1 MPTNP
6 YSRLCLGWAVTLGSL
21 LGASAHAAQAT
32 VRGTVQDESGAVLRG
47 ATVSAARSQTHHST
61 SVTTDGRGGYELALE
76 AGAHKLT
83 VAHPGFATEVIE
95 LALQDGEA
103 RTLDVQLSIAPFS
116 ETVTAT
122 RAGLP
127 LAAVPQAVSV
137 VGPEDLEFS
146 QRKVSAAEALQ
157 GIPGIFVADRH
168 NFSQAAG
175 LQLRVRAPLGGFG
188 LNGLQLY
195 QDGIPLTVADGTTE
209 ATNLDLGSAG
219 YAEIVRGPSSVLY
232 GNSAGGAIS
241 FNTVPPVGTPFR
253 LEPDVQFGSFGYQR
267 QQVKASGTVGS
278 IAYVANLNRL
288 KTDGFR
294 MNSAAETR
302 RGNVV
307 VRAELSPSTELR
319 GVFNLFDMPFAESPS
334 TLDEQTAR
342 NDPTSVRALAF
353 TQGWGESSTQGQ
365 GGLTVEHRFARG
377 QVLRASGW
385 GLWRNVWNP
394 IPFRIIDLGREAAGF
409 RSEYAGRAEL
419 GAMPIEWTSGF
430 DVSYQRDD
438 RNEFANAGVP
448 PGGGDTRPGDLL
460 LDQLEEVL
468 SLAPFLQVRLEL
480 QPRWHL
486 TAGVRYDHYDFNAD
500 DRFLSDGDQSGGRSM
515 SATSPML
522 GINFSATDTLGLYA
536 NFATAYQTPRT
547 VELSNRPTGEGGF
560 NQDLGPA
567 DLRSFEVGARG
578 SVGKLR
584 YELAGYLST
593 LDDALISFQRPDE
606 QIFYRNAGKSKRNGA
621 EVMLEWRPS
630 SRARLRAAYT
640 YQDFVLDRF
649 VTAAADFSGNR
660 EPGTAPHQLFLG
672 GSYATDF
679 GLRSTAQFRWIDAY
693 PVNNAN
699 TVSNW
704 SYQVLDLRVGLD
716 RRWGRV
722 NVRPYFGIDNVFNE
736 RYNAS
741 TVINAVGNR
750 FFEPAPDRAFYAGI
764 SIGAGR

>member
-1 MPTNP
+1 MTQTNP
-6 YSRLCLGWAVTLGSL
+6 KVCLGWAAAIAL
-21 LGASAHAAQAT
+21 LLSAPAHAAQAI
-32 VRGTVQDESGAVLRG
+32 VRGTVKDPSGAVLRDARLT
-47 ATVSAARSQTHHST
+47 ATSSQAPDSQSAVTDAR
-61 SVTTDGRGGYELALE
+61 GNYELTLE
-76 AGAHKLT
+76 AGTHKLT
-83 VAHPGFATEVIE
+83 VALAGFATQVIE
-95 LALQDGEA
+95 LAVLDGES

-122 RAGLP
+122 RAALP
-127 LAAVPQAVSV
+127 LATVPHAVSV
-137 VGPEDLEFS
+137 VGPEELDFS

-188 LNGLQLY
+188 LNGLQLL

-209 ATNLDLGSAG
+209 ATNLDVGSAG
-219 YAEIVRGPSSVLY
+219 YVEIIRGPSSVLY

-241 FNTVPPVGTPFR
+241 FNTVPPASTALMV
-253 LEPDVQFGSFGYQR
+253 EPDAQFGSFGYQR
-267 QQVKASGTVGS
+267 QQLKLSGTAGA
-278 IAYVANLNRL
+278 IAYVANANRL

-294 MNSAAETR
+294 QNSAAETR

-307 VRAELSPSTELR
+307 IRAELSPSTELR
-319 GVFNLFDMPFAESPS
+319 GVFNFFDMPFAESAS
-334 TLDEQTAR
+334 TLDLQTAR
-342 NDPTSVRALAF
+342 NNPTSVRSLAF

-365 GGLTVEHRFARG
+365 GGLTLQHRFGRG
-377 QVLRASGW
+377 QVFRATGW
-385 GLWRNVWNP
+385 GLWRDVLNP
-394 IPFRIIDLGREAAGF
+394 IPFRIIDLGREGAGF
-409 RSEYAGRAEL
+409 RSEYSGRAQL
-419 GAMPIEWTSGF
+419 GSKPIEWTTGF
-430 DVSYQRDD
+430 DVSYQRDS
-438 RNEFANAGVP
+438 RNEFVNAGVP
-448 PGGGDTRPGDLL
+448 PGGGATLQGDLL
-460 LDQLEEVL
+460 LDQLETVR
-468 SLAPFLQVRLEL
+468 SLAPFLQARLEL
-480 QPRWHL
+480 EPRWHL
-486 TAGVRYDHYDFNAD
+486 TAGIRYDHYNFNAD
-500 DRFLSDGDQSGGRSM
+500 DRLLSDGDQSGGRTM
-515 SATSPML
+515 SASSPML
-522 GINFSATDTLGLYA
+522 GVNFSATESLGLYA

-567 DLRSFEVGARG
+567 HLRSFEVGARG
-578 SVGKLR
+578 SIGTLH

-593 LDDALISFQRPDE
+593 LDDAFISFQRPDE
-606 QIFYRNAGKSKRNGA
+606 QIFFRNAGKSKRNGV
-621 EVMLEWRPS
+621 ESMLEWRPS

-649 VTAAADFSGNR
+649 VTSEADFSGNP

-672 GSYATDF
+672 GSYETAF
-679 GLRSTAQFRWIDAY
+679 GLRSAAKFRWIDAY

-704 SYQVLDLRVGLD
+704 SYKVLDLRIGLD

-722 NVRPYFGIDNVFNE
+722 DVRPYFGIDNVFNE

-764 SIGAGR
+764 SIGARR